1 MRLIKGPVD
10 LPYPPRACAVSNRI
24 DGDFI
29 DFQVF
34 IDRPEPTRLYLKRE
48 VVEDAALMCGMVDGA
63 QVEELRRQVVAMGD
77 QIEQLQDYIRASEEA
92 AQLKEAVS
100 A

>member
-48 VVEDAALMCGMVDGA
+48 VVEDAALMCGMVDGKR
-63 QVEELRRQVVAMGD
+63 VEELKQQVAAMGD
-77 QIEQLQDYIRASEEA
+77 EIEQLRNYVRASEEA
-92 AQLKEAVS
+92 QQLKEAVS
-100 A
+100 V